1 MRRPSKVAASKPLY
15 VRRMALRALLIMR
28 PDADTRF
35 GGDTVLV
42 RDTAAALIAEGL
54 QVDVVCT
61 DKPDPRGYDI
71 AHIFNV
77 GQPEICAS
85 QIAACE
91 IARVPIALSP
101 VWLDLEEYTGR
112 GLAQHRLFERIR
124 DAAAL
129 ERKLDAWR
137 RRSAA
142 SFLSLRDRIRLA
154 RTRAAQA
161 DLLRRAH
168 VLLPNSTIEA
178 RDCLV
183 RLGVHE
189 TPFVVVPIAADL
201 TPAAYR
207 QTSRSGVLSVGRIE
221 PRKNQTAT
229 LLALRERPLTITV
242 VGAANDPWPFETVAA
257 WSTNSRFLGAVD
269 RETLL
274 RLYGECEVHV
284 LASWV
289 ETAGIA
295 SLEAAAAGAKIVVGD
310 RGAETEYFEDDAEYA
325 DPADPKSIADAV
337 GRSLA
342 RPPRA
347 QGDSLDLRIRR
358 LTAQRSARATM
369 NGYDVAINRFGST
382 R

>member
-1 MRRPSKVAASKPLY
+1 VRAPLY
-15 VRRMALRALLIMR
+15 VRRMALRTLLIMR
-28 PDADTRF
+28 PDAETRF

-42 RDTAAALIAEGL
+42 RDTAAALISAGL
-54 QVDVVCT
+54 QADVVHT
-61 DKPDPRGYDI
+61 DEPDARGYDI
-71 AHIFNV
+71 AHVFNV
-77 GQPEICAS
+77 GQPEICAR

-91 IARVPIALSP
+91 KVRVPIALSP

-112 GLAQHRLFERIR
+112 GVAQHHLFERMR
-124 DAAAL
+124 DAARL
-129 ERKLDAWR
+129 ERQLRAWR

-154 RTRAAQA
+154 RSRAAQA

-183 RLGVHE
+183 RLGVRE

-201 TPAAYR
+201 TPALYW
-207 QTSRSGVLSVGRIE
+207 QDSREGVLCVGRLE
-221 PRKNQTAT
+221 ARKNQTAT
-229 LLALRERPLTITV
+229 LLGLRASPLPITV
-242 VGAANDPWPFETVAA
+242 VGAAHDPWPFDAVSA
-257 WSTNSRFLGAVD
+257 WSKNSRFLGAVD

-274 RLYGECEVHV
+274 RLYGQCEIHV

-310 RGAETEYFEDDAEYA
+310 RGAEPEYFEDDAEYA
-325 DPADPKSIADAV
+325 DPADPESIAAAV
-337 GRSLA
+337 ERSRA
-342 RPPRA
+342 RPARVR
-347 QGDSLDLRIRR
+347 GDSLDQRIGR
-358 LTAQRSARATM
+358 LSAQRSARATQQ
-369 NGYDVAINRFGST
+369 GYDVAIKRFAAT
-382 R
+382 P